1 MKVGERGLT
10 SERYLSFVTVT
21 DDDANTDDLPR
32 FDVKS
37 SPYWRSLGF
46 RHIVN
51 DLVVEYTYYNSY
63 FAFTD
68 RRSRR

>member
-51 DLVVEYTYYNSY
+51 DLVGIFNIMISSAHTGDESDT
-63 FAFTD
+63 
-68 RRSRR
+68 